1 MKMTLVSC
9 AALAVLAGSAMAQV
23 TLSNNYTSTTIA
35 SWTNTL
41 DGTAPTFNRPL
52 ANGIGVPSTGLSG
65 SGTAVRYGTQS
76 FSTGSGGLFTVANS
90 WARAGAT
97 GGEGQFIYGSGGFA
111 PGSPLTNNLSG
122 AVYGAVATAT
132 AAPYNVSLPAG
143 TATIVNCWTTNTAS
157 FGTFTTTVTQDPGA
171 LIDAVGTTNGVASF
185 SVTSASTDLVQTL
198 DSITIRGLTHTY
210 IGDLQFRISNG
221 ATDVLFF
228 VPASASDSRGVNGDY
243 TFQFGAAG
251 LPVGGT
257 SIPAGTYGTTTDFTS
272 AYAGAPLAGTWTLSI
287 IDIGAGDTGRIAG
300 FDLNFTT
307 VPTPGAAALLGLGGL
322 VAGRRRR
329 N

>member
-1 MKMTLVSC
+1 MKTMLVSC
-9 AALAVLAGSAMAQV
+9 AAIAVLAGSAMAQV
-23 TLSNNYTSTTIA
+23 TLSNNYSSTTVA

-41 DGTAPTFNRPL
+41 DGTAPTFQRPI
-52 ANGIGVPSTGLSG
+52 ANGIGVPSTALSG
-65 SGTAVRYGTQS
+65 SGTAVRYGAQVVNFASADVYTMN
-76 FSTGSGGLFTVANS
+76 LS
-90 WARAGAT
+90 WARAGAS
-97 GGEGQFIYGSGGFA
+97 GNEAQYIYNAGGFN
-111 PGSPLTNNLSG
+111 PLAAVANNISG
-122 AVYGAVATAT
+122 AFLTAS
-132 AAPYNVSLPAG
+132 AAGTFSYSLSLPAG
-143 TATIVNCWTTNTAS
+143 NSTFVNAWSTNTAS
-157 FGTFTTTVTQDPGA
+157 FGTFSTTITQDAGR
-171 LIDAVGTTNGVASF
+171 LIDAVGATNGVASF
-185 SVTSASTDLVQTL
+185 SVTSASSDLVQTL

-228 VPASASDSRGVNGDY
+228 VPASAADSRGVNGDY

-257 SIPAGTYGTTTDFTS
+257 MVPAGTYGTTTDFTS
-272 AYAGAPLAGTWTLSI
+272 AYTGAPLAGTWTLSI
-287 IDIGAGDTGRIAG
+287 IDIGGGDTGRIAG
-300 FDLNFTT
+300 FDLNFST